1 MSIAIYFWLAFG
13 VIAAVVALNK
23 GRSVVGWFVIGAL
36 FGPFGLLAAVFVSTE
51 VKALEERKVV
61 SGELKK
67 CPDCAE
73 LVKAEAKVCKHCGA
87 KFEVDVDAN
96 SNANTEPKAEQENP
110 FALHEAVWEG
120 NWATAKRL
128 LAQGASIARKNDDGY
143 TPLDLANQR
152 GDKLIIKLL
161 ESQVE

>member
-13 VIAAVVALNK
+13 VITAVVAFNK

-36 FGPFGLLAAVFVSTE
+36 FGPFGLLASVFVSTE
-51 VKALEERKVV
+51 VKALEERKVG

-87 KFEVDVDAN
+87 KFEVDAN
-96 SNANTEPKAEQENP
+96 STTATEAKAEQENP
-110 FALHEAVWEG
+110 FALHEAVWDG

-128 LAQGASIARKNDDGY
+128 LAQGASIATKNNDGY

-152 GDKLIIKLL
+152 GDKLIIQLL
-161 ESQVE
+161 ESHVES